1 MFKGISTASFWL
13 LGALAEV
20 PGSCGEYENYK

>member
-13 LGALAEV
+13 IGALTET
-20 PGSCGEYENYK
+20 PISCGEYENYK